1 MSVSLF
7 GSNKKY
13 LAGAKK
19 LAKSVLKN
27 LPGWKIVF
35 FVGDSVPMKYL
46 ESLEATGA
54 ILLRVRG
61 KEDLRSTA
69 WRFHLNKLSN
79 PEWVIFRDSDS
90 VISKREASAVSDWVG
105 SGLDAHIIRDH
116 PFHTSKILAGL
127 WGIRP
132 AAFPWFQGEVENYN
146 FEDFYGSDQSFLNT
160 RVYPRIISRS
170 MVHASFHRHD
180 SDGISA
186 EFRIGS
192 SRLGQFCG
200 ESVTENLIVRTYAR
214 FRRLVDSRTCSC
226 AD

>member
-1 MSVSLF
+1 
-7 GSNKKY
+7 
-13 LAGAKK
+13 
-19 LAKSVLKN
+19 
-27 LPGWKIVF
+27 
-35 FVGDSVPMKYL
+35 VGDSLPRKYL
-46 ESLEATGA
+46 EDLEALGA
-54 ILLRVRG
+54 TLIKVSG
-61 KEDLRSTA
+61 KEDLTATA
-69 WRFHLNKLSN
+69 WRFNLKEL
-79 PEWVIFRDSDS
+79 PEAEWVIFRDADS
-90 VISKREASAVSDWVG
+90 VISKREASAVSDWVE
-105 SGLDAHIIRDH
+105 SRLDAHIIRDH

-132 AAFPWFQGEVENYN
+132 ASFPWFQGEVENYN